1 MTSTE
6 TVATAVAQALFQ
18 VTADGAVSVVASSLD
33 GPEAEAGWLG
43 LVQPHLSFA
52 GTISPASPVRAL
64 TYVVFPGGFAAVLYR
79 TWDPQRPGVVE
90 THALLGEENTVTAEL
105 ALSTANW
112 PDRPAGTPADRRLP
126 TLLAGELRE
135 PDAPERFRAR
145 ALAQADLLA
154 HSLAWL
160 LQAPAGPIG
169 FVGCPPED
177 RTAILWALREIA
189 APELPSRRW
198 TFATHDDGVVNSGLD
213 ITFFESPPEPAG
225 TTGTI
230 VIDLNRGQGASPH
243 NEYRANALVY
253 RYEYGVEPPGAALTP
268 AVLAPPA
275 PVPAMAGPVAPVVA
289 SAPAPEPVLRSTLTF
304 ARWTELVRVL
314 VTARDFRA
322 VDSALVELEYETA
335 GIDDRDDVR
344 RALENQGWAAAA
356 IRRRVP
362 AELRDAL
369 FDRVAAVAFGATRPG
384 RETEAARDDARRI
397 AAESRVTDVVRAVAR
412 GGFGF
417 ELADVLAGRWLTEQE
432 TAEPPAAPGRFARI
446 LGRVGLPV
454 PARGSRVVLV
464 AVLLLGL
471 AIGVFAGGVLW

>member
-6 TVATAVAQALFQ
+6 AVATAVAQALFQ

-52 GTISPASPVRAL
+52 ETISPSTPVSAL
-64 TYVVFPGGFAAVLYR
+64 SYVVFPGGFAAVLYR

-90 THALLGEENTVTAEL
+90 THALLGDENTVTAEL

-112 PDRPAGTPADRRLP
+112 EDRPAGTPADRRLP
-126 TLLAGELRE
+126 SLLAGELRE
-135 PDAPERFRAR
+135 PDAPEQFRAR

-160 LQAPAGPIG
+160 LQAPDGPIG
-169 FVGCPPED
+169 FVGCPPSD
-177 RTAILWALREIA
+177 RVAILWALREIA
-189 APELPSRRW
+189 APELPPRRW
-198 TFATHDDGVVNSGLD
+198 TFATHDDGVVNGGLD

-230 VIDLNRGQGASPH
+230 VIDLQRGQGASPH

-253 RYEYGVEPPGAALTP
+253 RYEYGVEPPGAAVMP

-275 PVPAMAGPVAPVVA
+275 PVPVAAAVP
-289 SAPAPEPVLRSTLTF
+289 SEPAPDPILRSTLTF

-314 VTARDFRA
+314 VTARDVRA
-322 VDSALVELEYETA
+322 VDGALVELEYETA

-344 RALENQGWAAAA
+344 RALENQGWAIAA

-362 AELRDAL
+362 VELRDAI

-384 RETEAARDDARRI
+384 RETAAARDDARRL
-397 AAESRVTDVVRAVAR
+397 AADSRATDVVRAVAR

-417 ELADVLAGRWLTEQE
+417 ELVDVLAGRWLAEQE
-432 TAEPPAAPGRFARI
+432 AAEPPASSEPGRVARI
-446 LGRVGLPV
+446 LSRAGVPV
-454 PARGSRVVLV
+454 PARGSRVVLI

-471 AIGVFAGGVLW
+471 VLGVFVGGVLW